1 MMKLTF
7 CGASKEVTGSCYLLQ
22 TDTKR
27 YLIDCGLFQG
37 SKMATEA
44 NYEPFPF
51 DASTIDAVF
60 ITHAHLDHTGR
71 LPKLA
76 REGFCGAVYATHPTV
91 SLAKLIVSDSLH
103 ILEEEARRHDKEP
116 LYAQE
121 DVTAICSVFRGVEYR
136 VPIQIDAHTT
146 VEFFDAG
153 HILGSS
159 CIRITHNG
167 VSIVFSGDL
176 GNSPVPLLYPT
187 DIIGEA
193 NYVVVESTYG
203 GRVHESPA
211 ERTRILKEMVYTVAA
226 EGGVLMIPAFA
237 MERTQ
242 ELLYELNAFVNA
254 KDIPAVPIF
263 LDSPLAIA
271 ATDVFREYRR
281 YLNPETQQVMK
292 TDEDIFTFPGLR
304 MTRTTQE
311 SMGILHVPTPKVII
325 AGSGMA
331 QGGRI
336 VRHIE
341 RYISDPKNRY
351 LIVGYQVEGSLGRR
365 LLDGVETIK
374 MRGEEI
380 PVRAKIRAIG
390 GYSAHADQPHIAQWL
405 STFDTTQLRGIFI
418 THGEE
423 GQSQALSAHIAQEYQ
438 LQSSI
443 PSLGDSVD
451 LV

>member
-1 MMKLTF
+1 MKITF
-7 CGASKEVTGSCYLLQ
+7 CGAAQEVTGSSYLLE
-22 TDTKR
+22 TDTKK

-37 SKMATEA
+37 SRMATES
-44 NYEPFPF
+44 NYDDFLF
-51 DASTIDAVF
+51 DPKEVSAVF

-76 REGFCGAVYATHPTV
+76 REGFAGTVYATQPTAA
-91 SLAKLIVSDSLH
+91 LAKLIVSDSLH

-116 LYAQE
+116 IYSAE
-121 DVTAICSVFRGVEYR
+121 DVSAIIARFRGVEYR
-136 VPIQIDAHTT
+136 EVIQVDEHTT

-176 GNSPVPLLYPT
+176 GNTPVPLLYPT

-211 ERTRILKEMVYTVAA
+211 ERTRLLKEMMYTVAA

-242 ELLYELNAFVNA
+242 EILYECNTFVNNN
-254 KDIPAVPIF
+254 DIPRLQIF

-271 ATDVFREYRR
+271 ATEVFQQYSR
-281 YLNPETQQVMK
+281 YLNPETQEMIRK
-292 TDEDIFTFPGLR
+292 DADIFSFPGLK

-311 SMGILHVPTPKVII
+311 SMAISSVPAPKVII

-341 RYISDPKNRY
+341 QYISDPKNRY
-351 LIVGYQVEGSLGRR
+351 LIVGYQVQGSLGRR
-365 LLDGVETIK
+365 LLDGETSIR
-374 MRGEEI
+374 MHGEEI
-380 PVRAKIRAIG
+380 PVRAKVKAIG
-390 GYSAHADQPHIAQWL
+390 GYSAHADQPHIARWL
-405 STFDTTQLRGIFI
+405 ATFDPLKLRNIFI

-423 GQSQALSAHIAQEYQ
+423 DQAKSLSEYIQ
-438 LQSSI
+438 TQHKLSSRI
-443 PSLGDSVD
+443 PSLGDTIE